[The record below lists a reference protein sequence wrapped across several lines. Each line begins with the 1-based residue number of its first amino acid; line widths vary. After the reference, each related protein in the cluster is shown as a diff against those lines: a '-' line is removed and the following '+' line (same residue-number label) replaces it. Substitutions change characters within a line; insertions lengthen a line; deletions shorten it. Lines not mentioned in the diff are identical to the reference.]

1 PEPKATEPLHMGA
14 TAQWIATEPEP
25 SLSDQVREPA
35 MWPTTVDVTVGR
47 EGAEDSTAHG
57 AATEGEQC
65 LDLELLD
72 IELDLTDFSE
82 DIYVELPACHELSAC
97 LDFPHTLPLLSPPI
111 VPAAS
116 VPPPLSP
123 DSPAAHP
130 QPTICA
136 VCLPRVCQSP
146 SVSWLEDPSS
156 PPRPSDPAAPPRVSA
171 PSSPPSPVGPPAPLG
186 SFFPPYTPR
195 THGG

>member
-1 PEPKATEPLHMGA
+1 YVEEFFELSSRVEEVKEHSSSRHSAPVEMHCTSPAHPTPGTSQHDPEPSQLQTQLTKPEPEPKATEPSHMGA

-57 AATEGEQC
+57 TATEGEQC

-72 IELDLTDFSE
+72 IELDLTNFSE

-97 LDFPHTLPLLSPPI
+97 LGFPPT
-111 VPAAS
+111 
-116 VPPPLSP
+116 
-123 DSPAAHP
+123 HP
-130 QPTICA
+130 
-136 VCLPRVCQSP
+136 P
-146 SVSWLEDPSS
+146 SVISS
-156 PPRPSDPAAPPRVSA
+156 YRPCCF
-171 PSSPPSPVGPPAPLG
+171 SPTTA
-186 SFFPPYTPR
+186 
-195 THGG
+195 